1 MEGESFILNLT
12 DCGGNYNFSCFL
24 GVATPTTPY
33 GAHWTSNPSPDTRKH
48 YKKALQG
55 ITANRHQLSQEE
67 IYKMERFR
75 NQNPQDSESYK
86 IKLKEDAEMTDMMD
100 KMSNLD
106 AIQARQ
112 EENAMGSGK
121 RSFDDLMEEKYQKL
135 GRSWKNCGEELS
147 KKARLELDSS
157 RRSEEAGQGEP
168 SQVLA
173 GVVLFVA
180 KKLSS
185 RTSELHKIVESLGGE
200 ISWSLVPSVTHY
212 VFQGKTNDLS
222 KEFKQAKQQGCK
234 IVAPDWV
241 HMCRDESD
249 KVSESLFPH
258 TFNPRMKLNLTR
270 DSNNTTNSIMSA
282 KKPTRTNKP
291 KPKALPIPELD
302 MEDKMEVEEE
312 LDDTVAP
319 PVTAGDV
326 EEVKEISTELAGLSS
341 LLGNINQTPVS
352 SGQTPVQAVKLIY
365 CLDI

>member
-1 MEGESFILNLT
+1 MKNRDALENQG
-12 DCGGNYNFSCFL
+12 
-24 GVATPTTPY
+24 
-33 GAHWTSNPSPDTRKH
+33 TSST
-48 YKKALQG
+48 
-55 ITANRHQLSQEE
+55 
-67 IYKMERFR
+67 ER
-75 NQNPQDSESYK
+75 
-86 IKLKEDAEMTDMMD
+86 D
-100 KMSNLD
+100 K
-106 AIQARQ
+106 RP
-112 EENAMGSGK
+112 
-121 RSFDDLMEEKYQKL
+121 FDDLREEKHQKM

-173 GVVLFVA
+173 GVVLCVA

-185 RTSELHKIVESLGGE
+185 RSSELHKILESLGGE
-200 ISWSLVPSVTHY
+200 ISWSLAPSVTHF

-234 IVAPDWV
+234 IISPDWLY
-241 HMCRDESD
+241 MCRDEND
-249 KVSESLFPH
+249 HVSESLFRH
-258 TFNPRMKLNLTR
+258 TFNPRMKLNLTC
-270 DSNNTTNSIMSA
+270 DSTKTNTTINVMSTT
-282 KKPTRTNKP
+282 KPTRTNKI
-291 KPKALPIPELD
+291 KPKAIPLPELA

-319 PVTAGDV
+319 PVPARDV

-352 SGQTPVQAVKLIY
+352 SGQTPVQPVKLIY

>member
-1 MEGESFILNLT
+1 MLSYV
-12 DCGGNYNFSCFL
+12 DCFD
-24 GVATPTTPY
+24 VAGTVIAKPTV
-33 GAHWTSNPSPDTRKH
+33 
-48 YKKALQG
+48 
-55 ITANRHQLSQEE
+55 
-67 IYKMERFR
+67 ERFR
-75 NQNPQDSESYK
+75 NHNLQDSESH
-86 IKLKEDAEMTDMMD
+86 KLEE
-100 KMSNLD
+100 
-106 AIQARQ
+106 AIDARQ
-112 EENAMGSGK
+112 GVGK
-121 RSFDDLMEEKYQKL
+121 RPLDEKCQEKEK
-135 GRSWKNCGEELS
+135 GRSWRNCGEELS

-157 RRSEEAGQGEP
+157 RRPEEAGQGEP

-173 GVVLFVA
+173 GVLLFVA

-319 PVTAGDV
+319 PVPAGDV